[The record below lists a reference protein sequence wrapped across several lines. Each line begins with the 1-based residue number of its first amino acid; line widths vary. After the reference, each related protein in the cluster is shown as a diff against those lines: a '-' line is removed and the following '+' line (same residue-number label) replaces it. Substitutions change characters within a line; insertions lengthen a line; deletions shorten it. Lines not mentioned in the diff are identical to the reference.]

1 LIAVI
6 GAGIVGSLIAREIN
20 KYIEDVFIF
29 EARNGIGTGVTKG
42 NSGIIH
48 GGYDDTPGSLR
59 AELCYKG
66 NKLYDEISQELSV
79 EVKRVGSH
87 VVALNDEELKAIDE
101 LEERAIQNG
110 VKEYE
115 ILDKAELL
123 EMEPNLNKNALK
135 SFYCPIAGVTEP
147 WEVAMQASKS
157 VEING
162 GKVLKNKKLVEV
174 KKKDNK
180 FELFFEDGSSYIADL
195 VINVAG
201 LYADEIAKLFGD
213 EVPYIF
219 PVKGEYYLLGKD
231 IKYANSVIFPTPS
244 KLTKGCLVVPTVDG
258 GYLAGPTAHG
268 VKSKQDLSTTQE
280 GLLEVKEK
288 SLRLVPTLDFS
299 RNVVKTFA
307 GLRPETKEKDFH
319 IDVGGGNVI
328 HVSGIRSPGLTA
340 APAIAKYVVEYLIQE
355 KLHINLQKRK
365 NYISQIE
372 KVPHLVE
379 EDYDYWGRVIQED
392 PDAGEMICYCNKITK
407 KEIKEAIK
415 NGARTLDDVKF
426 ITRASF
432 GECQGSFC
440 VPKILKIISE
450 ETGLKPEE
458 VLQNEEGS
466 WIIDSEVR
474 AI

>member
-6 GAGIVGSLIAREIN
+6 GAGIIGSLIAREIN
-20 KYIEDVFIF
+20 KYIEDVYIF
-29 EARNGIGTGVTKG
+29 EAKNRIAAGTTKG
-42 NSGIIH
+42 NSAVIH
-48 GGYDDTPGSLR
+48 CGYDDEPGTLR
-59 AELCYKG
+59 AKFCYKG

-87 VVALNDEELKAIDE
+87 VVALNEEELKAIDE
-101 LEERAIQNG
+101 LVEKAIKNG

-147 WEVAMQASKS
+147 WETVIQAARS

-180 FELFFEDGSSYIADL
+180 FELFFEDGSTYIADL
-195 VINVAG
+195 VINAAG
-201 LYADEIAKLFGD
+201 LYADEVAKFFGD

-219 PVKGEYYLLGKD
+219 PRKGEYILLGKD
-231 IKYANSVIFPTPS
+231 VKYVNSVIFPTPS
-244 KLTKGCLVVPTVDG
+244 KITKGCLVMPTVDG
-258 GYLAGPTAHG
+258 GYLAGPTAQNIE
-268 VKSKQDLSTTQE
+268 SKQDLSTTQE

-307 GLRPETKEKDFH
+307 GLRAETKGKEFH
-319 IDVGGGNVI
+319 IDVGKGNVI

-355 KLHINLQKRK
+355 KLHINLEKRK
-365 NYISQIE
+365 NYINHIE
-372 KVPHLVE
+372 KIPHLVE
-379 EDYDYWGRVIQED
+379 EDYDYWERVIQED

-407 KEIKEAIK
+407 KEIKEAVK

-440 VPKILKIISE
+440 IPKILKIISE

>member
-1 LIAVI
+1 MIAVI

-20 KYIEDVFIF
+20 KYIEDVYIF
-29 EARNGIGTGVTKG
+29 EAKNRIAAGVTKG
-42 NSGIIH
+42 NSAIIH
-48 GGYDDTPGSLR
+48 GGYDDEPGSVR
-59 AELCYKG
+59 AEFCYRG

-87 VVALNDEELKAIDE
+87 VVALNEDDLKVIDE
-101 LEERAIQNG
+101 LEKKAIQNG

-123 EMEPNLNKNALK
+123 EMEPNLNKSALR
-135 SFYCPIAGVTEP
+135 SLYCPIAAITEP
-147 WEVAMQASKS
+147 WEAVIQAAKS

-195 VINVAG
+195 VINAAG
-201 LYADEIAKLFGD
+201 LYADEVAKLFGD
-213 EVPYIF
+213 EIPYIF
-219 PVKGEYYLLGKD
+219 PRKGEYILLGKD
-231 IKYANSVIFPTPS
+231 VKYVNSVIFPTPS
-244 KLTKGCLVVPTVDG
+244 KITKGCLVMPTVDG
-258 GYLAGPTAHG
+258 GYLAGPTAQNI
-268 VKSKQDLSTTQE
+268 KSKQDLSTTQE

-307 GLRPETKEKDFH
+307 GLRPETKEKDFY

-355 KLHINLQKRK
+355 KLHINLEKRK
-365 NYISQIE
+365 NYINHIE

-379 EDYDYWGRVIQED
+379 EDYEHWKRVIQED
-392 PDAGEMICYCNKITK
+392 QDAGEMICYCNKITK

-426 ITRASF
+426 ATRASF

-440 VPKILKIISE
+440 IPKILKIISE
-450 ETGLKPEE
+450 ETGLRPEE
-458 VLQNEEGS
+458 ILQNEKGS
-466 WIIDSEVR
+466 WIINSEVR
-474 AI
+474 TI

>member
-1 LIAVI
+1 MIAVI

-20 KYIEDVFIF
+20 KYIEDVYIF
-29 EARNGIGTGVTKG
+29 EANNRIAAGVTKG
-42 NSGIIH
+42 NSAIIH
-48 GGYDDTPGSLR
+48 GGYDDEPGSVR
-59 AELCYKG
+59 AEFCYRG

-87 VVALNDEELKAIDE
+87 VVALNEDDLKAIDE

-123 EMEPNLNKNALK
+123 KMEPNLNENALR
-135 SFYCPIAGVTEP
+135 SLYCPIAAITEP
-147 WEVAMQASKS
+147 WETVIQAAKS

-195 VINVAG
+195 VINAAG
-201 LYADEIAKLFGD
+201 LYADEVAKLFGD

-219 PVKGEYYLLGKD
+219 PRKGEYILLGKD
-231 IKYANSVIFPTPS
+231 VKYVNSVIFPTPS
-244 KLTKGCLVVPTVDG
+244 KITKGCLVMPTVDG
-258 GYLAGPTAHG
+258 GYLAGPTAQNI
-268 VKSKQDLSTTQE
+268 KSKKDLSTTQE
-280 GLLEVKEK
+280 GLLEVREK
-288 SLRLVPTLDFS
+288 SLSLVPTLDFS

-355 KLHINLQKRK
+355 KLHINLEKRK
-365 NYISQIE
+365 NYINHIE
-372 KVPHLVE
+372 KVPHLVD
-379 EDYDYWGRVIQED
+379 EDYDYWERVIQED

-474 AI
+474 MI

>member
-6 GAGIVGSLIAREIN
+6 GSGIVGSLIAREIN
-20 KYIEDVFIF
+20 KYIEEVVVF
-29 EARNGIGTGVTKG
+29 EAKNGLGTGVTKG

-59 AELCYKG
+59 AELCYRG
-66 NKLYDEISQELSV
+66 NKLYNEISQELSV

-87 VVALNDEELKAIDE
+87 VVAINEDELEAIDE
-101 LEERAIQNG
+101 LEERASKNG

-115 ILDKAELL
+115 ILNKDELL
-123 EMEPNLNKNALK
+123 EMEPNLNKDALR
-135 SFYCPIAGVTEP
+135 SFYCPIAGVIDP
-147 WEVAMQASKS
+147 WEVAIQAAKS

-162 GKVLKNKKLVEV
+162 GKVLKNKRLLEV
-174 KKKDNK
+174 KKKDEK

-195 VINVAG
+195 VINAAG
-201 LYADEIAKLFGD
+201 LYADEVAKLFGD

-231 IKYANSVIFPTPS
+231 VKYTNSVIFPTPS
-244 KLTKGCLVVPTVDG
+244 KLTKGCLVIPTVDG

-268 VKSKQDLSTTQE
+268 VKSKQDFSTTQE

-307 GLRPETKEKDFH
+307 GLRPETREKDFH
-319 IDVGGGNVI
+319 IDVGEGNVI

-340 APAIAKYVVEYLIQE
+340 APAIAKYVAEYLIQE

-379 EDYDYWGRVIQED
+379 TDYGYWERVIQED
-392 PDAGEMICYCNKITK
+392 PDAGEMICFCNKITK
-407 KEIKEAIK
+407 KEVKEAIK
-415 NGARTLDDVKF
+415 NGARTLDGVKF
-426 ITRASF
+426 ATRASF

-440 VPKILKIISE
+440 TPKILKLISE

-458 VLQNEEGS
+458 VLQNEKGS
-466 WIIDSEVR
+466 WIINSEVR
-474 AI
+474 TI